1 MIDMNGEE
9 LLISCFEEDDVSL
22 SHYGRKGMKW
32 YQHIFGK
39 KPSSQSGSTQVKYK
53 EGLRKSGSRSEQA
66 STAKRISNKDLSSII
81 KRLEMENKYVNLT
94 SKDPVWTRLL
104 DWVRRRGSLVVNTT
118 LTEVQKAYIKEA
130 IRKGN

>member
-1 MIDMNGEE
+1 MNGEE
-9 LLISCFEEDDVSL
+9 LLISCFEEDDASL

-39 KPSSQSGSTQVKYK
+39 KPSSQSGNTQVKYK

-104 DWVRRRGSLVVNTT
+104 DWVKRRGGTVVNTT

-130 IRKGN
+130 VRKGK

>member
-1 MIDMNGEE
+1 MPKTMEE
-9 LLISCFEEDDVSL
+9 ILQELATKPEDEL
-22 SHYGRKGMKW
+22 MHYGRKGMKW

-39 KPSSQSGSTQVKYK
+39 KPSSQSGNTQVKYK

-104 DWVRRRGSLVVNTT
+104 DWVKRRGGTVVNTT

-130 IRKGN
+130 VRKGK